1 MEDLEFLTSIIV
13 SNRTNTE
20 VQTSEN
26 NTVNNEMTSSEHRE
40 NFEIYTDIRIAL
52 TLLKLGY
59 IKVIGKVEG

>member
-1 MEDLEFLTSIIV
+1 MV

-52 TLLKLGY
+52 TPLKLGY